1 MNKLIKIINKFGGI
15 DVEEIQNRL
24 KQAQK
29 KEAGLIEKIQELR
42 AINEQLNKQINDDK
56 QYQQTRAQEL
66 EHKNELL
73 ENWQLRYESEIKSH
87 STTSA
92 ECEDLRQQLAT
103 IHQKINEQEGMI
115 AELHQ
120 KNETLQKD
128 KEKADSQ
135 TNSQLQV
142 LNETIASLKK
152 EAESAS
158 CQWNET
164 KKRLLSEN
172 EGYKMKLLTQEGRL
186 KGLEQENAMLKNEL
200 EQQATLT
207 LQEKDSLR
215 RQIEDEKRAGKEKQE
230 ALKSRIE
237 QLQQEYN
244 QAKEVAA
251 VQNKREKAES
261 DSLIAEK
268 VEIIQRLEQ
277 TLEDQKRECRTN
289 ESNWIQKLEN
299 AQKENTALK
308 ERLELT
314 EHEFA
319 KEKAE
324 EKTQQ
329 EDFHAQ
335 IETLEKALDQS
346 RKKYDEDRCKLLHEI
361 EVLKE
366 EKAETES
373 HFQKTQIKTEQELKI
388 ELEHCKAEAEDLKET
403 NKKLQAAMC
412 AEQSARKNE
421 QEDAEKEIN
430 IMREKLISM
439 DIEIKDKQH
448 QNDRLQSDY
457 EALKDKLVILETEKL
472 DSQRNAT
479 LLQKKLDATEAEITR
494 LKTSTDTSNTDAY
507 ITPAAS
513 QQGEKTLAGIPA
525 NIRNTLLEAPEKN
538 YARITCKPFMS
549 QYILKTESITGNQT
563 EMKGYECILKGD
575 FEIKISD
582 IVKITLCDTPYYDE
596 QTFYNFDKTE
606 DIEALQTKLADA
618 IMNYRPVEIE
628 YANGNGQTRQL
639 NIYWISYLPLNDES
653 PSLPNEQLFQ
663 SLLNDEVNPE
673 YIIAYNPETRS
684 KQIFEL
690 KQIESVRQYAAFVT
704 NEAGINA
711 LASGLYY
718 AVRNEQV
725 ALAEMI
731 YANMP
736 SVFREDPYVVSSYAH
751 CNLLKG
757 DFQHARELYLSIAPD
772 EKVDGSRTW
781 NEVIE
786 SDFESFAER
795 DIEVDKFIKMAQELS
810 LNGWN
815 FS

>member
-1 MNKLIKIINKFGGI
+1 MNKLIKIINRLGGI
-15 DVEEIQNRL
+15 DIEEIQNCL

-29 KEAGLIEKIQELR
+29 KETSLIEKIQELR

-73 ENWQLRYESEIKSH
+73 ENWQIKYESEIKSH

-92 ECEDLRQQLAT
+92 ECEELRQQLSTA
-103 IHQKINEQEGMI
+103 HQKINEQDGLI

-120 KNETLQKD
+120 ENDMLRKNKKT
-128 KEKADSQ
+128 ADSQ
-135 TNSQLQV
+135 NNSQLQE
-142 LNETIASLKK
+142 LKETIASLKK
-152 EAESAS
+152 EAENAS
-158 CQWNET
+158 CKWNET
-164 KKRLLSEN
+164 ERRLQGEN
-172 EGYKMKLLTQEGRL
+172 EGYKMKLLTQESRL
-186 KGLEQENAMLKNEL
+186 KGLEQENATLKNEL
-200 EQQATLT
+200 EQQATLS
-207 LQEKDSLR
+207 LQDKDSLR
-215 RQIEDEKRAGKEKQE
+215 QQIENEKRTGKEQQE

-244 QAKEVAA
+244 QAKEIAA
-251 VQNKREKAES
+251 MQQNRAKAES
-261 DSLIAEK
+261 DNLIAEK
-268 VEIIQRLEQ
+268 DEAIKRLEQ
-277 TLEDQKRECRTN
+277 TLESQDREHKTN
-289 ESNWIQKLEN
+289 ERSWIQKLEN
-299 AQKENTALK
+299 AQKENVALK
-308 ERLELT
+308 ERLELK

-335 IETLEKALDQS
+335 IETLEKALDQG
-346 RKKYDEDRCKLLHEI
+346 RKKYEEDRCKLLHEI
-361 EVLKE
+361 ETLKE
-366 EKAETES
+366 EKAEAENRY
-373 HFQKTQIKTEQELKI
+373 QKTQIETEQVLQS
-388 ELEHCKAEAEDLKET
+388 ELEHCKAETEILKAT
-403 NKKLQAAMC
+403 NKELQAALS

-421 QEDAEKEIN
+421 QEVSGKEIN

-439 DIEIKDKQH
+439 DIEAKDRQH

-457 EALKDKLVILETEKL
+457 EALRDKLVILETEKL
-472 DSQRNAT
+472 NFQHNETVLRR
-479 LLQKKLDATEAEITR
+479 KLETTEAEIAK
-494 LKTSTDTSNTDAY
+494 LKTSANSFTTRVTASAY
-507 ITPAAS
+507 K
-513 QQGEKTLAGIPA
+513 QEEIPFKGLPD
-525 NIRNTLLEAPEKN
+525 NIRNMLLGAPGKN
-538 YARITCKPFMS
+538 YARITCEPFMS
-549 QYILKTESITGNQT
+549 QYILKTDSITGNQT
-563 EMKGYECILKGD
+563 ELKGYECILKD
-575 FEIKISD
+575 EFEIKISD
-582 IVKITLCDTPYYDE
+582 IVKITLCDTPYHDE
-596 QTFYNFDKTE
+596 QTCYDSGKTE

-618 IMNYRPVEIE
+618 IMNYRPAEIE
-628 YANGNGQTRQL
+628 YANDKGLIRKL
-639 NIYWISYLPLNDES
+639 NICWISYLPLNEES

-673 YIIAYNPETRS
+673 YIIAYCPETRS
-684 KQIFEL
+684 NQIFEL
-690 KQIESVRQYAAFVT
+690 KKIKSVRQYAAFVT

-725 ALAEMI
+725 ALAELI

-736 SVFREDPYVVSSYAH
+736 SVFRDDPYVVSNYAH

-757 DFQHARELYLSIAPD
+757 DFRQARELYLSIAPD

-795 DIEVDKFIKMAQELS
+795 DIEVDQFIKMAQELS
-810 LNGWN
+810 LQGWN